1 MFPRLED
8 LKQISSG
15 STCQNIFC
23 MDNFCRY
30 SLKLEKNWPNFL
42 VKFQFM
48 LILIRDGVAKD
59 DKRQFKCLTKQDQYL
74 N

>member
-30 SLKLEKNWPNFL
+30 SLKLEKFWPNFL

-48 LILIRDGVAKD
+48 FILIRDGVAKD
-59 DKRQFKCLTKQDQYL
+59 DKGQFKCLTKQDQYL

>member
-1 MFPRLED
+1 
-8 LKQISSG
+8 
-15 STCQNIFC
+15 

-30 SLKLEKNWPNFL
+30 SLKLEKNWPNVL

-48 LILIRDGVAKD
+48 FILIRDGVAKD